1 MNIVA
6 HVNGEKEAILNKN
19 ILDRIKRYILQ
30 SGQRE
35 TYCNMF
41 NDNPHFSTEH
51 YDFYLNPDP
60 GGPVNHPQWNINCDL
75 KKGDFN
81 TLVIR
86 TKDGSGADYRDQYRH
101 ITFLTKFDIQ
111 LEVYDA
117 DPDMPVSRIREFPER
132 AIQEF
137 LLLMEKGKKS
147 PHTAP

>member
-6 HVNGEKEAILNKN
+6 HVNGDKEDILNEKN
-19 ILDRIKRYILQ
+19 LDRIKRTILQ

-35 TYCNMF
+35 TFCNKY

-86 TKDGSGADYRDQYRH
+86 TKAGSGADSRDQYRY
-101 ITFLTKFDIQ
+101 ITFLNKFDIQ
-111 LEVYDA
+111 LEVDYA
-117 DPDMPVSRIREFPER
+117 DPDMPISRIREFPER

-137 LLLMEKGKKS
+137 LLLIKKGGKK
-147 PHTAP
+147 PKTVP